1 MNSFKIKSKLT
12 GKIYTAVQSDEIP
25 DAWLVDYGNDYG
37 YVHKDKLFLGFT
49 LVHTL
54 VHEEEEGTTEE
65 AWNDYCK
72 RSGIPNAK
80 CQYKLGWEDGW
91 EEAKRLG
98 DFK

>member
-12 GKIYTAVQSDEIP
+12 GKIYTAVQADEIP

-49 LVHTL
+49 LVHEPEPKTAR
-54 VHEEEEGTTEE
+54 EE
-65 AWNDYCK
+65 AWNNFCK
-72 RSGIPNAK
+72 DAGLSTDKSPYRF
-80 CQYKLGWEDGW
+80 GWECGW
-91 EEAKRLG
+91 DEAKRLG

>member
-12 GKIYTAVQSDEIP
+12 GKIYTAVQADEIP

-49 LVHTL
+49 LVH
-54 VHEEEEGTTEE
+54 EEEPETAREE
-65 AWNDYCK
+65 AWKNYCLQEGLP
-72 RSGIPNAK
+72 SGHCSYK
-80 CQYKLGWEDGW
+80 CGWEDGW

-98 DFK
+98 NFK